1 MTDVPCSA
9 VTYVG
14 LPIGSGGAHSLGRM
28 SQRVAYERTTS
39 FLQTCTELVSP
50 TQYTFHVLDVPELS
64 RQLDLE
70 AELERRF
77 GPGEERRFG
86 PGKRVAVPAN
96 RVDEALELLDDI
108 HPQPTNQWGMAPIWF
123 LAESS
128 FQILD
133 PATGIVLPG
142 QHAERFAGAEYVP
155 RVPLGTSDL
164 HLILDNRARLGI
176 NLCIPDADNELLQ
189 GIVPWLEDHLPFK
202 MSAKQWRS
210 WTPTKSGSF
219 KSRRMAAPD
228 SAA

>member
-1 MTDVPCSA
+1 MTDVPASA

-28 SQRVAYERTTS
+28 SRQVAYERTTS

-50 TQYTFHVLDVPELS
+50 TQYTFQVHDVPELS
-64 RQLDLE
+64 RQVDLE
-70 AELERRF
+70 VELERRF
-77 GPGEERRFG
+77 GQ
-86 PGKRVAVPAN
+86 GKRVSVPAN

-123 LAESS
+123 RAQSS
-128 FQILD
+128 FQIVD
-133 PATGIVLPG
+133 PATGHVLSG
-142 QHAERFAGAEYVP
+142 QHAERFAGAEYVWS
-155 RVPLGTSDL
+155 VPLGTSDL
-164 HLILDNRARLGI
+164 SLILNNSASLGI
-176 NLCIPDADNELLQ
+176 DLCIPDADSELLQ
-189 GIVPWLEDHLPFK
+189 RIVPWLQDHLPFK

-219 KSRRMAAPD
+219 KSRRMAAPK

>member
-28 SQRVAYERTTS
+28 SRRVAYERTIS

-50 TQYTFHVLDVPELS
+50 AQYTFQVNDVPELS

-77 GPGEERRFG
+77 GPGRRIS
-86 PGKRVAVPAN
+86 VPAR
-96 RVDEALELLDDI
+96 RVEEALELLEDI
-108 HPQPTNQWGMAPIWF
+108 NPQPTNQWGMAPIWF
-123 LAESS
+123 RAQWS

-133 PATGIVLPG
+133 PRTAHVLPG
-142 QHAERFAGAEYVP
+142 QHPERFAGTEYVWS
-155 RVPLGTSDL
+155 VPLGTSDL
-164 HLILDNRARLGI
+164 SLILDNSARLGI
-176 NLCIPDADNELLQ
+176 DLCIPDADSDLLQ
-189 GIVPWLEDHLPFK
+189 RIVPWLQDHLPFK

-219 KSRRMAAPD
+219 RSRRMAAPG
-228 SAA
+228 SEA